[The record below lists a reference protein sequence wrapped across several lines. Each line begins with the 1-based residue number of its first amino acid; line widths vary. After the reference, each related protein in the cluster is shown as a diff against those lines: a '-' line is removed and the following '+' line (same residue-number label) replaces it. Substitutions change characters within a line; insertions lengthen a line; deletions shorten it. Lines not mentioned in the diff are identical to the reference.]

1 MSLLSKTK
9 DIINHFEFKFNKN
22 FGQNFLIDE
31 LVLDR
36 IVEAANIDSETHVIE
51 IGPGIGTLTQ
61 EMAKRAGKIT
71 AIEID
76 PSLVE
81 ILNETLSNYNNIEII
96 QGDALKVDFN
106 EIIKN
111 SPYKKFMVA
120 ANLPYYMTT
129 PMITKI
135 LSEWKGIEGITLMIQ
150 KEAGDRVMAGPNE
163 EEYGTL
169 ALTANYYS
177 TVKRI
182 CNAAPV
188 CFMPQPR
195 VESVVLRMD
204 IYKEPPYN
212 VSDEKLLFNIIKG
225 AFNMRRKTLW
235 NVLKGYGVPKEE
247 LQVVFEEAGIDEKRR
262 GETLS
267 LKEFVDLT
275 NSLKSHLK

>member
-1 MSLLSKTK
+1 MSLASKTK

-31 LVLDR
+31 LILNR
-36 IVEAANIDSETHVIE
+36 IVESSDIDSETHVIE

-61 EMAKRAGKIT
+61 EMAKKAGHIT

-81 ILNETLSNYNNIEII
+81 ILKETLSNYNNIEII
-96 QGDALKVDFN
+96 QGDALKANFN
-106 EIIKN
+106 EIIKD
-111 SPYKKFMVA
+111 STYKKFKVV

-135 LSEWKGIEGITLMIQ
+135 LNEWKGIESITLMIQ
-150 KEAGDRVMAGPNE
+150 KEAGDRVMAKADE

-177 TVKRI
+177 TVNRI
-182 CNAAPV
+182 CKAAPV

-204 IYKEPPYN
+204 IYKEPPYY

-235 NVLKGYGVPKEE
+235 NVLKGYGLPKEE
-247 LQVVFEEAGIDEKRR
+247 LKVVFEEAGIDEKRR

-267 LKEFVDLT
+267 LKEFADLT
-275 NSLKSHLK
+275 NSLKTYLK